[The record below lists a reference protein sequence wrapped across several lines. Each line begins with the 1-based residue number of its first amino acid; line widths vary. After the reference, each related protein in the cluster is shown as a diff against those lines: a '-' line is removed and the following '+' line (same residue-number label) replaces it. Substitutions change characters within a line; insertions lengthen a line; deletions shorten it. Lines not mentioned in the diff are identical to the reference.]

1 MLKRKIYYFAGLLLF
16 SLTGCNAPQKEKE
29 VYEYPKIEINNKVL
43 KDAIIEYQ
51 QKIFADNAKRM
62 KKGYSVYV
70 HVCTEN
76 INDSILR
83 VVLIPMAHASDLK
96 YYAPFHVLEVDGS
109 YAFLTARSNL
119 PAWITATP
127 NFTLSDDDYRTLAQ
141 RYFPKEYKEENSTGL
156 RAIMIY
162 EPDNCYLTF
171 INDSLIDKTYQRGL
185 ATDGVWVNINGK
197 KVYL

>member
-16 SLTGCNAPQKEKE
+16 FLTGCNAPQKEKE

-51 QKIFADNAKRM
+51 QKIFADNAKRIQR
-62 KKGYSVYV
+62 GDSAYVSVWF
-70 HVCTEN
+70 N
-76 INDSILR
+76 DINDSIAR
-83 VVLIPMAHASDLK
+83 YVISPVVEYGAIK
-96 YYAPFHVLEVDGS
+96 RIAPFFVARVDGHDVFVTS
-109 YAFLTARSNL
+109 GRQSVFNGNRVFDISE
-119 PAWITATP
+119 
-127 NFTLSDDDYRTLAQ
+127 DDYLNLLKRYLPNRYREYQ
-141 RYFPKEYKEENSTGL
+141 RQGGFSNYYL
-156 RAIMIY
+156 Y